1 MEFRA
6 TFWLQSSGRRKEALL
21 AHSDPQ
27 GLACKSWGSWCTYH
41 SLPHIYEASTST
53 MWRLSRQ
60 SWPQAFTLLN
70 FPLPQISNFMK
81 WMNECLKK
89 KKKGIPMFS
98 SPSMQTYLWP
108 ADTRIPSLS
117 LLSLPDWQSLFFFLK
132 ALLQL
137 GLTYLFLSIF
147 VLLISFSLIYFAFLW
162 ELVQSQGLFSV
173 HPPHRWENKCPQCL
187 TGKLWAN
194 LFFVCRCF
202 LFGF

>member
-1 MEFRA
+1 MAKPLWAWTCPKVNYSHGMEFRA

-60 SWPQAFTLLN
+60 SWPQAFALLN

-89 KKKGIPMFS
+89 KKREFPCSHHQACKPTCDPRIRGYPHSVFFPFQIDSHCS
-98 SPSMQTYLWP
+98 SSSRHCY
-108 ADTRIPSLS
+108 
-117 LLSLPDWQSLFFFLK
+117 
-132 ALLQL
+132 
-137 GLTYLFLSIF
+137 
-147 VLLISFSLIYFAFLW
+147 
-162 ELVQSQGLFSV
+162 
-173 HPPHRWENKCPQCL
+173 N
-187 TGKLWAN
+187 
-194 LFFVCRCF
+194 
-202 LFGF
+202 